1 MEHIYSTKTGLEI
14 AVIGISGK
22 FPQSNSIDEFWQNL
36 VQGKEL
42 ISQFNQEETKAG
54 AILDNIDLFD
64 AAFFGFNPRE
74 AANMDP
80 QHRLFL
86 ECAWGALENA
96 GYDSKQEE
104 RPIGVF
110 TGVGV
115 STYLLYNLFP
125 NQDLMQSVG
134 TLQSLIG
141 TDKDYLPTR
150 LSYKLNL
157 TGPSVSVQTACS
169 SSLVAVH
176 MACQSLLS
184 GECDIALAGGV
195 SIKTPQNAET
205 LSPGGIISPDGHCRA
220 FDAKANGT
228 LGGNGVGVVVL
239 KRLEDAVADR
249 DYIYAVVKGSAINN
263 DGALKVGYTAPS
275 QDGQAKVIRAAQ
287 VMGEVEPETI
297 TYMEAHG
304 TGTPLGDPIEVAAM
318 TQAFR
323 VNTDKK
329 GYCAIGSVKTNV
341 GHLDAAAGIAGFI
354 KTVLALHH
362 KLIPPSLNFETPNPQ
377 IDFEN
382 SPFYVNN
389 RLSDWKNE
397 GISRRAGVSS
407 FGFGGTNA
415 HVILEEAPT
424 VAESNP
430 VETPQLLLLSA
441 KTSSALE
448 IKTANLVKYLKS
460 NPQLNLADVAYTLQI
475 GRREFEHR
483 RMVVGT
489 DLQDALIVLESNE
502 PQRVFSQY
510 QQTSEPPVIFMF
522 AGQGAQYVNMAR
534 ELYETGEIF
543 KQECDRLFDLLKPH
557 LEFDLRSCLFPEDAE
572 VEIATQQLQQTAVT
586 QPALFVIEYA
596 LAKLWMSWGIHPRG
610 MIGHSIGEYV
620 AACLAGVFSLEDA
633 LALVAARGK
642 LMQQAESGKMLS
654 VGLSV
659 EEVESFLG
667 KNLSVAAVNSPCL
680 CVVSGTT
687 EAIEQLEKL
696 LQENQINCRSLHTNH
711 AFHSPMMDSIVEP
724 FLQLVKQVKLNPPKI
739 PFISNVTGTWI
750 APGEAT
756 APIYWARHLR
766 QPVQFA
772 PGIAELI
779 KDSQAVFLEVAPG
792 RTLSTLVKQQVPGRV
807 ILSSLRHPKEEQKD
821 VTLLLNTLGKLWL
834 AGISVNWSG
843 FYENKKASRI
853 PLPTYPF
860 ERQRYWIEA
869 SNKSINNHQLTLDKK
884 PDIADWFSVPS
895 WKRSFKQLTSLI
907 KNKKHYFV
915 IFVDEIGLGDA
926 LSDRLIN
933 EWEQQVIKVK
943 IGEYFC
949 QINDNT
955 FSINPGIATDYE
967 KLFKELIKLEQIPIL
982 VHCWSVN
989 PYQSWEKY
997 QKLGFWSLLYLA
1009 QAIGNQNFIHPLQI
1023 KVISSNIQEVI
1034 GNEIIF
1040 PEKAVILGACNV
1052 IPQEYPNIS
1061 FQNIDI
1067 ASSELINSL
1076 SSELQNQLVTEILAD
1091 SSDIILAYRNNHRWV
1106 QTFEPVKLANT
1117 SNQTSLREEGVYL
1130 ITGGIGDIG
1139 LAIAE
1144 YLAQTVKAKLALV
1157 GRSQFPDKSEW
1168 KQWLDSHNDEDTCSQ
1183 KIRKLQTIEN
1193 LGAEVLIL
1201 SADVANYEQM
1211 HSAVN
1216 QIYENFGQING
1227 VIHAA
1232 GVRGLSEI
1240 QLKTPEMTESVFA
1253 AKVQGTLV
1261 IDKIFKECKLDF
1273 LILWSSISS
1282 FVGGFLQVDY
1292 SGASAFIDRFSHC
1305 THQKTIVIN
1314 WDTWQEVGMA
1324 LMIPSL
1330 PSELQQRHNEA
1341 VKKGM
1346 FLHEGIEAFSRIISS
1361 QIDRVI
1367 VTTRDVEEI
1376 IAEYDL
1382 RRSKYEQT
1390 ISQVAASKEIYPRPD
1405 LSTTYVAPRNKIEQ
1419 QIAEIWQ
1426 ELLGIEKIGIYDD
1439 FFEFGGHSLLATQF
1453 TSRLRE
1459 IFQIQISLQEIF
1471 DAKTIAEIS
1480 QKIEA
1485 VNTNNSNT
1493 IKAVSRQAYRVN
1505 L

>member
-1 MEHIYSTKTGLEI
+1 MLLFLVLILEKLQI
-14 AVIGISGK
+14 
-22 FPQSNSIDEFWQNL
+22 W
-36 VQGKEL
+36 
-42 ISQFNQEETKAG
+42 T
-54 AILDNIDLFD
+54 
-64 AAFFGFNPRE
+64 
-74 AANMDP
+74 P

-96 GYDSKQEE
+96 GYDSQKEE
-104 RPIGVF
+104 RPIGVY

-125 NQDLMQSVG
+125 NQNLMQSVG

-195 SIKTPQNAET
+195 SVKTPQNGET

-239 KRLEDAVADR
+239 KRLEDAIADR
-249 DYIYAVVKGSAINN
+249 DYVYAVIKGSAINN

-287 VMGEVEPETI
+287 VMAEVEPDTI

-329 GYCAIGSVKTNV
+329 GYCAIGSVKTNI

-362 KLIPPSLNFETPNPQ
+362 KSIPPSLNFETPNPQ

-389 RLSDWKNE
+389 QLLEWKNTE
-397 GISRRAGVSS
+397 ISRRAGVSS

-415 HVILEEAPT
+415 HVILEEAPI
-424 VAESNP
+424 AASNP
-430 VETPQLLLLSA
+430 VESPQLLLLSA

-448 IKTANLVKYLKS
+448 IKTANLVKYLKE
-460 NPQLNLADVAYTLQI
+460 NPKLNLGDVAYTLQI

-483 RMVVGT
+483 RMVVAS
-489 DLQDALIVLESNE
+489 DLQDALIVLDKSE

-510 QQTSEPPVIFMF
+510 QETSDRPVIFMF

-534 ELYETGEIF
+534 ELYETEETF
-543 KQECDRLFDLLKPH
+543 KQECDRLFDLFKPH
-557 LEFDLRSCLFPEDAE
+557 LEFDLRSCLFPKDGE
-572 VEIATQQLQQTAVT
+572 VETATQQLQQTAVT

-596 LAKLWMSWGIHPRG
+596 LAKLLMSWGIHPRA

-633 LALVAARGK
+633 LVLVAARGK
-642 LMQQAESGKMLS
+642 LMQQAETGKMLS
-654 VGLSV
+654 VGLSA

-667 KNLSVAAVNSPCL
+667 ENLSVAVVNSPSL
-680 CVVSGTT
+680 CVVSGTI
-687 EAIEQLEKL
+687 EAIEKLEKL
-696 LQENQINCRSLHTNH
+696 LQERNINCRSLHTNH
-711 AFHSPMMDSIVEP
+711 AFHSPMMDSVVEP
-724 FLQLVKQVKLNPPKI
+724 FLELVKQVKLNSPKI

-750 APGEAT
+750 APSEAT

-772 PGIAELI
+772 GGIAELI

-792 RTLSTLVKQQVPGRV
+792 RTLSTFVKQQASERV
-807 ILSSLRHPKEEQKD
+807 ILSSLRHPKEKQKD
-821 VTLLLNTLGKLWL
+821 VTFLLNTLGKLWL
-834 AGISVNWSG
+834 AGVSVNWSG
-843 FYENKKASRI
+843 FHDHKKPSRT

-895 WKRSFKQLTSLI
+895 WKRSFKQVTSLT
-907 KNKKHYFV
+907 NNQKHCLV
-915 IFVDEIGLGDA
+915 MFVDEIGLSDA
-926 LSDRLIN
+926 LSDSLIN
-933 EWEQQVIKVK
+933 EWEQQIIQVK
-943 IGEYFC
+943 IGEEFC

-955 FSINPGIATDYE
+955 FSINPEISTDYE
-967 KLFKELIKLEQIPIL
+967 KLFKELIKLEQIPII
-982 VHCWSVN
+982 VHCWSIN
-989 PYQSWEKY
+989 HYQNWETS

-1009 QAIGNQNFIHPLQI
+1009 QAIGNQNFTQPLQI
-1023 KVISSNIQEVI
+1023 KVISSNIHEVI
-1034 GNEIIF
+1034 GDEIIC

-1061 FQNIDI
+1061 LQNIDI
-1067 ASSELINSL
+1067 VVPELINSL
-1076 SSELQNQLVTEILAD
+1076 SSGLQNQLVAEILTD
-1091 SSDIILAYRNNHRWV
+1091 SSDITLAYRNNHRWV
-1106 QTFEPVKLANT
+1106 QTFQSVKLDA
-1117 SNQTSLREEGVYL
+1117 SNQIGLREEGVYL
-1130 ITGGIGDIG
+1130 ITGGMGDIG
-1139 LAIAE
+1139 LAITE

-1168 KQWLDSHNDEDTCSQ
+1168 KQWLDSHDDENACSQ
-1183 KIRKLQTIEN
+1183 KIRKLQKIEN

-1201 SADVANYEQM
+1201 SADVANYKQM

-1216 QIYENFGQING
+1216 QIYEKFGEING

-1240 QLKTPEMTESVFA
+1240 QLKTPHMTESVFA
-1253 AKVQGTLV
+1253 PKVQGTLV
-1261 IDKIFKECKLDF
+1261 IDKIFKDCKLDF
-1273 LILWSSISS
+1273 LVLWSSISS

-1292 SGASAFIDRFSHC
+1292 SGANAFIDRFPQYS
-1305 THQKTIVIN
+1305 HQKTIVIN

-1330 PSELQQRHNEA
+1330 PSELQQRHNQA

-1346 FLHEGIEAFSRIISS
+1346 FLQEGIEAFRRIISS

-1382 RRSKYEQT
+1382 RRSKFEQT
-1390 ISQVAASKEIYPRPD
+1390 ITQVAASKEIYPRPN

-1419 QIAEIWQ
+1419 QIADIWQ

-1439 FFEFGGHSLLATQF
+1439 FFEFGGHSLLATQV

-1459 IFQIQISLQEIF
+1459 IFQVEISLQEIF
-1471 DAKTIAEIS
+1471 DVKTIAEIS

-1485 VNTNNSNT
+1485 VNNHVSENQPLT
-1493 IKAVSRQAYRVN
+1493 IKPVSRQAYRVN